1 MTVYTLIV
9 GLLGLLGLLTV
20 TAWSPHQYPTA
31 PTNTHEQHSVR
42 VVSRKGFFQE
52 AAGAALVSTAVV
64 SGIGVEGAQAASA
77 STSTST
83 STNANFN
90 NVYEPPRG
98 SQNGRVII
106 ITGASSGLGLESAKR
121 LAAAGATTIL
131 TARTTQKGTQAV
143 SEVQQYLKERSVD
156 NSNVYSVTLNL
167 DDFESVKSFPQRY
180 QQILPL
186 KQMKIDVLMNNA
198 GVAAIPTRE
207 VTQDGF
213 ERTFQTNH
221 LGHFYLTALLL
232 PYLNQQQGASVINIS
247 STAHRYSMI
256 SKTGKQGL
264 DMNNLNSEIDYQAQ
278 GWASYGRSKL
288 ENILFTQELQRRA
301 DSAGMKWLTTASLHP
316 GVVGTDIWRTS
327 YVGNKPGDGSIV
339 SSLQALSSTLFYK
352 SVLSTEEGA
361 NTQVWLASLTNNDGD
376 NNHVKGKYF
385 DEHRKAAK
393 LGEFAEDREKAR
405 LLWEKSE
412 ELTGVRFKF
421 E

>member
-167 DDFESVKSFPQRY
+167 DDFESVKSFATISADSP
-180 QQILPL
+180 P
-186 KQMKIDVLMNNA
+186 
-198 GVAAIPTRE
+198 
-207 VTQDGF
+207 
-213 ERTFQTNH
+213 QTNRR
-221 LGHFYLTALLL
+221 LDEQRGCCGHSYPRSHPGWFRTDIPNQPSGTLLL
-232 PYLNQQQGASVINIS
+232 LDSP
-247 STAHRYSMI
+247 TFTI
-256 SKTGKQGL
+256 SKSTTG
-264 DMNNLNSEIDYQAQ
+264 S
-278 GWASYGRSKL
+278 
-288 ENILFTQELQRRA
+288 QR
-301 DSAGMKWLTTASLHP
+301 H
-316 GVVGTDIWRTS
+316 
-327 YVGNKPGDGSIV
+327 
-339 SSLQALSSTLFYK
+339 
-352 SVLSTEEGA
+352 
-361 NTQVWLASLTNNDGD
+361 
-376 NNHVKGKYF
+376 
-385 DEHRKAAK
+385 
-393 LGEFAEDREKAR
+393 
-405 LLWEKSE
+405 
-412 ELTGVRFKF
+412 
-421 E
+421 